1 MTEISPKLRGV
12 IAGGPAFALAA
23 LMSFALVVTAALAT
37 AGEPCAVE
45 GAEAW
50 FASIAEGRY
59 EAALDRV
66 VAWSKA
72 EGCACAGPDDAC
84 LSIAVEGVAHVV
96 SPSALSDLVAR
107 TGNWAKDGRALC
119 DHLDAGDEVG
129 AAAKA
134 ACWERHAKTAP
145 NPPEGA
151 AAALWPPLL
160 VEAARSA
167 TEGAAPDTDVVEDRG
182 STGAVIGPR
191 SRSPQKAKDIGR
203 EICTMQQKLA
213 QLRER
218 VDNMKRQPPFIRK
231 EQANRLWQAQDDI
244 ERIEQAVSRARDQFR
259 EFAGRDFDPRLDCG
273 TEP

>member
-129 AAAKA
+129 AAATA
-134 ACWERHAKTAP
+134 A
-145 NPPEGA
+145 
-151 AAALWPPLL
+151 
-160 VEAARSA
+160 
-167 TEGAAPDTDVVEDRG
+167 DVVEDRG